1 MIIRN
6 LVRLRGLIGF
16 LLGLLLAASSA
27 GVQAQDTANLA
38 DFDFVVATVEA
49 NYAGWPTK
57 TAGTKGEELAALTA
71 QVRQTVTLGDDAQ
84 LRQAVDTWISWF
96 DDGHLQAQ
104 WNLATADKA
113 WRAPRRGSTEPAA
126 HARLAKLGAARHP
139 VEGIWTI
146 DDRYRLAVL
155 RDDKTPARFLATV
168 LSTSAEGWQAGDI
181 KAIMTERE
189 DGSFTLRYG
198 AGDRTELALTARL
211 VSRNDVFD
219 VGEPG
224 IWRRVHDDPATALAA
239 LHRYPGE
246 EFTLVPLG
254 PETLYLRLPSF
265 GANYTDTVRD
275 LIEQNRALLAATPNL
290 IIDVRRNGGGS
301 AFVYDPVL
309 PWIAT
314 RPIWRVGVEIR
325 VSPLNQRLR
334 REVADRIAAAS
345 IDAARTLRD
354 ESDRM
359 DGNPAPF
366 IRREPPVE
374 IVSFIEALPNPA
386 RVAILID
393 EAGSSAENFLLDARQ
408 SVKVALLGQENSAE
422 VIDFGEMM
430 ELPAPSGRFQLA
442 WATTRSLR
450 LPGDPVDP
458 EGIAPDVRI
467 PADADDPV
475 AWAAAWLATRT
486 ER

>member
-1 MIIRN
+1 MIRK
-6 LVRLRGLIGF
+6 RAGLRQLMGA

-27 GVQAQDTANLA
+27 GVRAQGNPNLA

-57 TAGTKGEELAALTA
+57 TTGSKGEELAALTA
-71 QVRQTVTLGDDAQ
+71 RLRQSLTPGNDAQ
-84 LRQAVDTWISWF
+84 LRQAVDIWIAWF

-104 WNLATADKA
+104 WNLATSDKQ
-113 WRAPRRGSTEPAA
+113 WRAARRLLPEPAA
-126 HARLAKLGAARHP
+126 QARLAKLGAARHP

-155 RDDKTPARFLATV
+155 RDDGTPARFLATV
-168 LSTSAEGWQAGDI
+168 LATSAKGWQPGDT
-181 KAIMTERE
+181 KAILTERG
-189 DGSFTLRYG
+189 DGSFALRYG
-198 AGDRTELALTARL
+198 AGDRTELTLTARL
-211 VSRNDVFD
+211 VSRNDVLD
-219 VGEPG
+219 LGELG
-224 IWRRVHDDPATALAA
+224 IWRRVHDDPETALAA

-254 PETLYLRLPSF
+254 AETLYLRLPSF
-265 GANYTDTVRD
+265 GASYTDTVRD

-301 AFVYDPVL
+301 DFVYDPVL

-325 VSPLNQRLR
+325 ASPLNQRLR
-334 REVADRIAAAS
+334 REVADQIAATS
-345 IDAARTLRD
+345 PDAARALRE

-359 DGNPAPF
+359 EGNPAPF

-374 IVSFIEALPNPA
+374 IVRFAEALPYPA
-386 RVAILID
+386 RIATLID
-393 EAGSSAENFLLDARQ
+393 GAGSSAENFILDARQ
-408 SVKVALLGQENSAE
+408 SRKVTLMGQENSAG

-430 ELPAPSGRFQLA
+430 AMPAPSGRFQLA

-450 LPGDPVDP
+450 LPDDPVDP
-458 EGIAPDVRI
+458 DGIAPDVRI

-475 AWAAAWLATRT
+475 ASAAAWLSR
-486 ER
+486 